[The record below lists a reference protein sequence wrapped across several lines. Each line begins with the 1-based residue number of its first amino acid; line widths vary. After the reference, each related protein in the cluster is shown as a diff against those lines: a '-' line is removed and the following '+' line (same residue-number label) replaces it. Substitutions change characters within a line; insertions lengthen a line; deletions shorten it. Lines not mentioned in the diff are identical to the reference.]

1 MHQHNKEI
9 LIKAHKGG
17 QNCISKYSK
26 LEGFP
31 ILFLSVLSS
40 MLLYILL
47 DLNKQAWNTCGNED
61 PINNL
66 QVFINAFLL
75 CSIDNTVRIVNSKTV
90 IFDSQKDFDLSPV
103 FLYASQAGASRI
115 TPCDLGFALMDLPSA
130 VLIFEM
136 SEGNPEDHLEYIK
149 CMSVAHMHQIPVYG
163 YSKSNNMLVRMCCDG
178 TGGKFLESYKLVEL
192 LQLLGTSGTE
202 KSAYRITCF
211 CCNKVVKVGLVCPIC
226 LSIFCKF
233 TPVCKKCKTKFS
245 FIK

>member
-1 MHQHNKEI
+1 
-9 LIKAHKGG
+9 
-17 QNCISKYSK
+17 
-26 LEGFP
+26 
-31 ILFLSVLSS
+31 

-47 DLNKQAWNTCGNED
+47 DLNMQAWHKTEEED

-75 CSIDNTVRIVNSKTV
+75 CSIDNIVRIVNSKVV

-103 FLYASQAGASRI
+103 FLYASQSDSSRI
-115 TPCDLGFALMDLPSA
+115 TPGDLGFALMDLPSA

-136 SEGNPEDHLEYIK
+136 SEGNPDDHLEYIK
-149 CMSVAHMHQIPVYG
+149 CMSVAQMHQIPIYG
-163 YSKSNNMLVRMCCDG
+163 VSNSNNMLVRMCCDG
-178 TGGKFLESYKLVEL
+178 SGGKYLESYKLSEL
-192 LQLLGTSGTE
+192 LQLLGSTGKG

-211 CCNKVVKVGLVCPIC
+211 CCKNIVKVGLVCPIC